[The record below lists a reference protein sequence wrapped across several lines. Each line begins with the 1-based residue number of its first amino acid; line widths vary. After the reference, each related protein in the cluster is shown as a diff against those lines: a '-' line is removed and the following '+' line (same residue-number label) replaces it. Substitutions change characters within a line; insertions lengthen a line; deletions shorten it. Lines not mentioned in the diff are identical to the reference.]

1 MNVLVTCYR
10 NVGCGIKWSVSI
22 LSIKGRVCY
31 RESLEDK
38 FVRNRSDS
46 EVKDK
51 YVGFICNFFAC
62 QFLLEVCKLNWSQAA
77 KQTSYVSYIM
87 LARKP

>member
-31 RESLEDK
+31 HESLEDT
-38 FVRNRSDS
+38 FVRNRNGS

-51 YVGFICNFFAC
+51 YVGFIYR
-62 QFLLEVCKLNWSQAA
+62 FLLRTNF
-77 KQTSYVSYIM
+77 Y
-87 LARKP
+87 